1 MLYFTFPLLILKKH
15 NDLKLS
21 KTELEVIGY
30 VASLRYNVNREA
42 GVKDVKMGKNDDAL
56 EIMVYGLI
64 AEYAFCKKFNIFQD
78 LSSEPRSG
86 TYDCIT
92 PSGKRVDI
100 KATRRKNGN
109 LVRTL
114 KKNND
119 VDTYVLAV
127 VHDDASVEFVGWI
140 VKEDFI
146 KPENIKDL
154 GHGKTYFLDRKHL
167 NKF

>member
-1 MLYFTFPLLILKKH
+1 MTL
-15 NDLKLS
+15 LS
-21 KTELEVIGY
+21 KTELEALGY
-30 VASLRYNVNREA
+30 VASLRYETNRKA
-42 GVKDVKMGKNDDAL
+42 GVKDVKMGSKEDPL
-56 EIMVYGLI
+56 EIMMIGLI

-86 TYDCIT
+86 TYDCLT

-100 KATRRKNGN
+100 KATRRRNGN

-114 KKNND
+114 KQNDD

-127 VHDDASVEFVGWI
+127 VDDNAAVEFIGWI
-140 VKEDFI
+140 SKEDFI

-154 GHGKTYFLDRKHL
+154 GYGKTYFLGREHL